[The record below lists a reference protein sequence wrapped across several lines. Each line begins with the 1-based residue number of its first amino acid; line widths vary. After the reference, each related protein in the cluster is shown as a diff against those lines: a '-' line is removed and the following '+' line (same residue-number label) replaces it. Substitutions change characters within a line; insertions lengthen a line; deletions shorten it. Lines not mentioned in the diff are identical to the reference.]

1 MDQGGGG
8 ELARLGL
15 RPRVLLLHGPTS
27 YRAPAFVAA
36 AERLGLEVV
45 RGLDLP
51 NALAEEWGVEAALD
65 FANPEATVETIAA
78 LHAADPFAAVLAV
91 DDAATLL
98 AARAANRLGFPA
110 NDSGAALAAR
120 DKWVMR
126 ERFTAAGVPVPAYR
140 RFPLEA
146 APEEVA
152 REVAASPGFP
162 CVVKPLRLS
171 GSRGVIRAD
180 DAATF
185 AAAWSRSRRIV
196 EAEAPPPEAA
206 YLLVEEYLP
215 GVEVAVEGLL
225 TGGDLRTL
233 AIFDKPDPLDGPF
246 FEETIYVTP
255 SRLPT
260 ETQVAISAR
269 TAEAA
274 AAVGLRE
281 GPVHAELRI
290 NDEGIWPIELAGRSI
305 GGLCSSVLE
314 FGLGT
319 TLEALILRHAV
330 GWDLPPPSEQAGEAA
345 GVMMIPIPRAGLLRG
360 WSGEDAARAVPG
372 VTGLEITA
380 KPNQPLA
387 ALPEASSYLGFL
399 FARGATPAAAE
410 ASLRQAHAAL
420 SFRIE
425 RTIELVPVAG

>member
-1 MDQGGGG
+1 
-8 ELARLGL
+8 
-15 RPRVLLLHGPTS
+15 VLLLHGPTS

-126 ERFTAAGVPVPAYR
+126 ERFAAAGVPVPAYR

-185 AAAWSRSRRIV
+185 AAAWSRTRRIV

-260 ETQVAISAR
+260 GTQVAISAR

>member
-1 MDQGGGG
+1 MERGVADGSK
-8 ELARLGL
+8 
-15 RPRVLLLHGPTS
+15 PRTLLLYGPTS

-91 DDAATLL
+91 DDVATLL

-126 ERFTAAGVPVPAYR
+126 ERFAAAGVPVPAYR

-180 DAATF
+180 VAATF
-185 AAAWSRSRRIV
+185 AAAWSRTRRIV

-206 YLLVEEYLP
+206 FLLVERYLP

-225 TGGDLRTL
+225 TGGELRTL

-246 FEETIYVTP
+246 FERRST
-255 SRLPT
+255 SRRPVCQT
-260 ETQVAISAR
+260 R
-269 TAEAA
+269 PK
-274 AAVGLRE
+274 RPFRR
-281 GPVHAELRI
+281 GP
-290 NDEGIWPIELAGRSI
+290 PKP
-305 GGLCSSVLE
+305 
-314 FGLGT
+314 
-319 TLEALILRHAV
+319 
-330 GWDLPPPSEQAGEAA
+330 PPPSGCARVPSMPSCGSTTRGSGRSSWPGARSAA
-345 GVMMIPIPRAGLLRG
+345 
-360 WSGEDAARAVPG
+360 SARASLSSG
-372 VTGLEITA
+372 WA
-380 KPNQPLA
+380 RRWKP
-387 ALPEASSYLGFL
+387 
-399 FARGATPAAAE
+399 
-410 ASLRQAHAAL
+410 
-420 SFRIE
+420 
-425 RTIELVPVAG
+425 